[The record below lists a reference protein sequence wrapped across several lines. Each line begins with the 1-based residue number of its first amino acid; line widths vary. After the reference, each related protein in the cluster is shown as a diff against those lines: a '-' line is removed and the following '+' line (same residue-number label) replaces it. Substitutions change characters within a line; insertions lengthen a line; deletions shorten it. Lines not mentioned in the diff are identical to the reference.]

1 MKPKKK
7 ITLMLCTVLIAGMFA
22 VGCSGGEPS
31 QSSENQQAG
40 GAAQAGESGFGALK
54 SFQARTLEGDVF
66 TQEDLAEKDVTAIN
80 FWSLT
85 CGPCIVEMPDIAA
98 FAKSLPDCAG
108 MITVCLD
115 GSMDAESAKAIL
127 KDAGYE
133 GITLVSGDGDF
144 QNMCDAVQYTP
155 TTIIVDQEGNAVGEA
170 IIGGQEDLA
179 GVYTDAM
186 NKALKAMGKAE
197 LENGEN

>member
-1 MKPKKK
+1 MKPKNK

-31 QSSENQQAG
+31 QSSESQQV
-40 GAAQAGESGFGALK
+40 EERGFGALK
-54 SFQARTLEGDVF
+54 SFQARTLEGDTF

-155 TTIIVDQEGNAVGEA
+155 TTIIVDQEGNVVGEA
-170 IIGGQEDLA
+170 IIGGREDLA

-186 NKALKAMGKAE
+186 NKALKAMGKEE